1 MLARKYCFG
10 GSRQGLSTS
19 PAMPGCLGAVQPRL
33 RLLRLLFLASWT
45 WTAAQAMCPSRC
57 ICDDEN
63 LRVVCDS
70 AYLEVVPITLNP
82 NLRELSLVN
91 NHIKSGVSSFS
102 VYGNLRY
109 LDVSHNQLVSL
120 GKENFHSHKHL
131 IVLVLARNMISQL
144 DNTTFKGLD
153 ELQTLLLNENYID
166 SIPAGV
172 FAPLKK
178 LEKLDLSQNRLV
190 RVTEQAFQG
199 LTKLKTL
206 LLRDNKFVTIP
217 SQAFAPLSF
226 LLNLDLGLNMF
237 SNIPEEAFVAL
248 KQLEEL
254 SLDGCGVKTVQ
265 NGAFRQLSALRQLK
279 LHDNELEEVP
289 TATFQDITR
298 LEVLN
303 LGQNKF
309 PRLRPRAFEYLKY
322 LRTLEVSGSAAL
334 RCIDRGAFAE
344 NTDLEIIRMTHNIN
358 FRCIEPGAFD
368 GLAGLKHL
376 VLRGN
381 GFTTFDES
389 LLEWYELQ
397 ELDLRDNPLVC
408 NCTVLWLWHMCSARN
423 ATSSPLTPETSLVR
437 CGGGPPALKDKLLR
451 DIGSADL
458 GCYDAVLRRQI
469 IIGVV
474 AAAAILF
481 ALIVALGFRFRE
493 RVAGVLKNKWG
504 SGTKEPQY
512 HKTHGEDDNS
522 MCQVAHQPLK
532 LIPVTEL

>member
-1 MLARKYCFG
+1 MPRCPDLVR
-10 GSRQGLSTS
+10 RPLLS
-19 PAMPGCLGAVQPRL
+19 
-33 RLLRLLFLASWT
+33 LLFLVCCTCSGAR
-45 WTAAQAMCPSRC
+45 AMCPSRC
-57 ICDDEN
+57 LCDDEN

-70 AYLEVVPITLNP
+70 AYLDVVPITLNP
-82 NLRELSLVN
+82 NLRELSLVS

-102 VYGNLRY
+102 VYANLRY
-109 LDVSHNQLVSL
+109 LDVSNNQLVSL

-131 IVLVLARNMISQL
+131 VVLVLARNMISQL
-144 DNTTFKGLD
+144 DNTTFSGLD

-166 SIPAGV
+166 NIPAGV
-172 FAPLKK
+172 FAPLRK

-190 RVTEQAFQG
+190 RITEQAFQG
-199 LTKLKTL
+199 LSRLKTL

-217 SQAFAPLSF
+217 SQAFVPLTSV
-226 LLNLDLGLNMF
+226 LNLDLGLNMF
-237 SNIPEEAFVAL
+237 SNIPEEAFVDL

-265 NGAFRQLSALRQLK
+265 SGAFRQLSALRQLK

-289 TATFQDITR
+289 TATFQDIPR
-298 LEVLN
+298 LEGLN

-309 PRLRPRAFEYLKY
+309 PRLRSKAFQYLKY

-334 RCIDRGAFAE
+334 RCVDKGAFTE
-344 NTDLEIIRMTHNIN
+344 NADLETIRMTHNVN
-358 FRCIEPGAFD
+358 FRCIELGAFD
-368 GLAGLKHL
+368 GLAGLKRL
-376 VLRGN
+376 ILRGN
-381 GFTTFDES
+381 GFTTLQES
-389 LLEWYELQ
+389 LLEWDTLQ

-408 NCTVLWLWHMCSARN
+408 NCSVLWLWQMCSVRN
-423 ATSSPLTPETSLVR
+423 ATYSPLTPETSPVR
-437 CGGGPPALKDKLLR
+437 CGGGPAGLKDKLLR
-451 DIGSADL
+451 DLVSSDL

-474 AAAAILF
+474 AAAAIVF

>member
-1 MLARKYCFG
+1 
-10 GSRQGLSTS
+10 
-19 PAMPGCLGAVQPRL
+19 MPGCLGVAQTRL

-45 WTAAQAMCPSRC
+45 CMAAHAMCPSRC
-57 ICDDEN
+57 VCDDEN
-63 LRVVCDS
+63 LRV
-70 AYLEVVPITLNP
+70 
-82 NLRELSLVN
+82 
-91 NHIKSGVSSFS
+91 SGVSSFS

-120 GKENFHSHKHL
+120 GKENFHSHKYL
-131 IVLVLARNMISQL
+131 VVLVLARNMISQL

-254 SLDGCGVKTVQ
+254 SLRWLWCKDGAERRVST
-265 NGAFRQLSALRQLK
+265 ALSLAPAEAARQRARRSAHCNIPGYNTAGSSQLGTEQVPEASTAGLRVPQV
-279 LHDNELEEVP
+279 LENSGM
-289 TATFQDITR
+289 TAT
-298 LEVLN
+298 
-303 LGQNKF
+303 
-309 PRLRPRAFEYLKY
+309 PR
-322 LRTLEVSGSAAL
+322 
-334 RCIDRGAFAE
+334 
-344 NTDLEIIRMTHNIN
+344 N
-358 FRCIEPGAFD
+358 
-368 GLAGLKHL
+368 
-376 VLRGN
+376 
-381 GFTTFDES
+381 
-389 LLEWYELQ
+389 
-397 ELDLRDNPLVC
+397 
-408 NCTVLWLWHMCSARN
+408 
-423 ATSSPLTPETSLVR
+423 SPLTPETALIR
-437 CGGGPPALKDKLLR
+437 CGGGPPAVKDKLLR

-504 SGTKEPQY
+504 NGTKEPQY